1 MNGSQTPEVNC
12 FLGDDYERFRRSFWS
27 MMNSRQTISIAKITG
42 IATIT
47 SGTVDVQPLIQHFD
61 KNAGFIDYPVIKGV
75 PITQM
80 ASPQYAINVPVNVG
94 DVGLI
99 LWVDREV
106 FTWLFGS
113 SSSSHAPESGEMN
126 NANDCI
132 FMPFV
137 QKFSQAPVLKQA
149 GLEFMSAGIKLM
161 QELTTL
167 TTNMASFAQSLQS
180 AATNPASQVILPPT
194 AGSVPVV
201 IPAFLTS
208 LSSAAN
214 SFLTN
219 CNQSKANFTTFKGQQ

>member
-1 MNGSQTPEVNC
+1 MNESQTPEVNC

-42 IATIT
+42 ISTVT
-47 SGTVDVQPLIQHFD
+47 SGTVDIQPLVQHFD
-61 KNAGFIDYPVIKGV
+61 KNAGFVDYPVIKGV

-80 ASPQYAINVPVNVG
+80 ASSQYSINTPVNVG
-94 DVGLI
+94 DVGLV

-113 SSSSHAPESGEMN
+113 ASSSHAPESGEMN

-132 FMPFV
+132 FIPFV
-137 QKFSQAPVLKQA
+137 QKFATAPALKQT

-161 QELTTL
+161 QELITL
-167 TTNMASFAQSLQS
+167 TTNMASFAQSLNS

-201 IPAFLTS
+201 VPAFLVS
-208 LSSAAN
+208 LATLSN
-214 SFLTN
+214 TFLTN
-219 CNQSKANFTTFKGQQ
+219 SNQSKAQFTTFKGSQ